1 MRCFQSISR
10 LFSAVVLISCSHF
23 AEAASEGPWRF
34 AAFGDSRGDA
44 NGSGV
49 NTDILGKLA
58 KAVLEEKPE
67 FVVFPG
73 DLIFGHADR
82 KNLGD
87 EGALKRMQSE
97 LEVWRATMEPL
108 YAAGIPVYVV
118 RGNHETT
125 QRDPDHAG
133 KADHRPV
140 WPRTKETWDAVFSG
154 PDLLPQNG
162 PVTEKN
168 VTYSV
173 THKNVFVLGLDLYTY
188 ATPGT
193 KLNADGSIPYGA
205 LHQVDQ
211 AWVDQQ
217 LAANKQPHVFSFA
230 HEPAFKVDHLDCMQ
244 GDSSFGMDLSK
255 ERDVFWNSLRKAG
268 SRVFFGGHDHGFA
281 HARIDDGDGNP
292 DNDVH
297 QVIVGTAGAGKNVN
311 AVYDGYNG
319 AFKPVPISQ
328 GNVYGFV
335 MVDIDGPAAR
345 LTFHKMV
352 DEATPAFEKE
362 VILEYRAGE
371 STR

>member
-1 MRCFQSISR
+1 MSSR
-10 LFSAVVLISCSHF
+10 LIVLFLFTAVSLFGAPSSD
-23 AEAASEGPWRF
+23 AASEGPWRF

-58 KAVLEEKPE
+58 TAVLAEKPE

-125 QRDPDHAG
+125 QRDPDRAG

-162 PVTEKN
+162 PDTEKN

-193 KLNADGSIPYGA
+193 KLNPDGSIPYGA
-205 LHQVDQ
+205 LHQADQ
-211 AWVDQQ
+211 AWVDRQ
-217 LAANKQPHVFSFA
+217 LAANKQPHIFSFA
-230 HEPAFKVDHLDCMQ
+230 HEPAFKVDHLDCMH

-255 ERDVFWNSLRKAG
+255 ERDAFWNSLRKAG

-292 DNDVH
+292 DNDIH
-297 QVIVGTAGAGKNVN
+297 QIIVGTAGAGKNVN

-319 AFKPVPISQ
+319 AFKPVPVSQ

-335 MVDIDGPAAR
+335 MVDIDGPAAK

-352 DEATPAFEKE
+352 DEAKPAFEKE

-371 STR
+371 

>member
-1 MRCFQSISR
+1 MIFRPVI
-10 LFSAVVLISCSHF
+10 AVALLLLPLTTP
-23 AEAASEGPWRF
+23 AEAWRF
-34 AAFGDSRGDA
+34 AAFGDSRGGSD
-44 NGSGV
+44 GSGV

-58 KAVLEEKPE
+58 TAVVAEKPE

-97 LEVWRATMEPL
+97 LAVWRATMEPL
-108 YAAGIPVYVV
+108 YAAGIPVYPV

-125 QRDPDHAG
+125 QRDPDHSG

-140 WPRTKETWDAVFSG
+140 WPRTKETWDAIFSG

-162 PVTEKN
+162 PDTEKN

-173 THKNVFVLGLDLYTY
+173 THKNAFILGLDLYTY

-193 KLNADGSIPYGA
+193 QMNPDGSIPYGA

-211 AWVDQQ
+211 AWLDQQ
-217 LAANKQPHVFSFA
+217 LAANQQPHIFSFA

-292 DNDVH
+292 DNDIH

-319 AFKPVPISQ
+319 AFKPVPVSQ

-335 MVDIDGPAAR
+335 MIDIDGPNAK

-371 STR
+371 